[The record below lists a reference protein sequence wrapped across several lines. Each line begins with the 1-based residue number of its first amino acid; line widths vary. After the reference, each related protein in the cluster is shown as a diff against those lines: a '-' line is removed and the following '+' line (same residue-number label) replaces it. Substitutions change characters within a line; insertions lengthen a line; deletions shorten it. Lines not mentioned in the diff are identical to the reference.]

1 MKDMLSV
8 AVDTVAV
15 YRALGDE
22 VRLGMVKKIAASQQ
36 PVASCTIV
44 SSCASLLK
52 LAQPTVSHHFAK
64 LVDAG
69 VLDEQKVGT
78 QKLYQVN
85 IDVLREAGIDV
96 EQLFQ
101 S

>member
-1 MKDMLSV
+1 MERMLSV

-15 YRALGDE
+15 YKALGDE
-22 VRLGMVKKIAASQQ
+22 VRLGMVQKIAASSE

-44 SSCASLLK
+44 SSCSSLLK

-69 VLDEQKVGT
+69 VLEEEKVGT
-78 QKLYQVN
+78 QKLYRVN
-85 IDVLREAGIDV
+85 TDVLRAAGVNV
-96 EQLFQ
+96 EQLLQ

>member
-1 MKDMLSV
+1 MKNMLSST
-8 AVDTVAV
+8 VDTVAV

-22 VRLGMVKKIAASQQ
+22 VRLGMVKKIAASER

-69 VLDEQKVGT
+69 VLDEEKVGT
-78 QKLYQVN
+78 QKLYQIN
-85 IDVLREAGIDV
+85 TDVLRAAGIDV
-96 EQLFQ
+96 DQLFQ